1 MDKPV
6 IYFAY
11 HKCYLGEL
19 KIGVYNNAICMCDWR
34 YRRMRVAIDE
44 RLKKFFKAE
53 LLEAHHPLITEFIH
67 QLQAYFDKKLQ
78 NFNIP
83 IVFAGTAFQQNVWQH
98 LIQIPYG
105 TTISYSALAQK
116 MNMPDAVRA
125 VATANGANAI
135 SIVVPCH
142 RIIGNNGDLV
152 GYAGGL
158 TAKQKLLTLEN
169 PNPPNTLPFWD

>member
-1 MDKPV
+1 
-6 IYFAY
+6 
-11 HKCYLGEL
+11 
-19 KIGVYNNAICMCDWR
+19 
-34 YRRMRVAIDE
+34 
-44 RLKKFFKAE
+44 
-53 LLEAHHPLITEFIH
+53 
-67 QLQAYFDKKLQ
+67 LQ

-158 TAKQKLLTLEN
+158 PAKQKLLTLEN